1 MNIYTVKSTDIV
13 HNTSVDLI
21 TRWSTREVHIVQYD
35 NSQPIVAVE
44 LFKNSERFVLPDGY
58 EANLR
63 FGKKD
68 RTFIYKPVLGCNQGR
83 DTVYFAVD
91 EQMSMFYGKVT
102 PIIELTYNGAVVGSS
117 SIPFVIDRNP
127 IQIGDVES
135 KTDYPAIVERISAAE
150 ASVADAKKA
159 VDAEAAERA
168 AGDAKT
174 LSDARAY
181 TDSSTSGLVSDSTTI
196 KSNITTLQSDIAS
209 LKTDNTQNKTNISTL
224 KGNYTAIQSQ
234 VNTNSS
240 DITTKQDKLVSGT
253 NIKSINGQSLLGSGD
268 MTVGLP
274 SPWVVDETVL
284 GIKSGQGNEDHT
296 GLINMSGFLT
306 GYGAMRYNG
315 EDPSKIFLFLPT
327 FSSEDTAIVNY
338 SSFDDGIESYV
349 KLPTDFITKSQEINL
364 GDINTN
370 KAEIANKQDKLVSGT
385 NIKTING
392 NSLLGT
398 GDITISGG
406 GTNYITETTDK
417 LILKPVNTNG
427 NDFEVRTKDNDVVVW
442 FTQNAPGDSSSYSL
456 FDVILSTAPNEDGEV
471 YNIVARFT
479 KDENWDA
486 KLNLSASAGSIGAG
500 FDITIPPDAYGNIAM
515 ASDLEP
521 LKTSIGNKQDTLVSG
536 TNIKTINGESIL
548 GSGNI
553 TISGGSGSGL
563 ASPWVSEE
571 KCIGITDNQG
581 YYIGLINMFDTAFY
595 GEVIYDSKNSDL
607 PPLAACIMGL
617 SCDDRNNDIIMFS
630 DTETNINSFVTLPND
645 FKTRSQ
651 KINLGDIATKQDKLV
666 SGTNIKTINGESIL
680 GSGNITINGGSG
692 SGSGRPPL
700 YSHTITLKDSGN
712 SAYFIFTI
720 YLRTDYGEKITKNN
734 LFDYLNWAVCSG
746 IGVVSNALI
755 DKITFSTRADNTR
768 IHKFLELS
776 GQHIDEE
783 LTFDSVFGTDF
794 TVEDVDRGPDWIA
807 PR

>member
-13 HNTSVDLI
+13 HNTSVDLA
-21 TRWSTREVHIVQYD
+21 TRWCTREVNIVQYD

-150 ASVADAKKA
+150 AAAADAKKA
-159 VDAEAAERA
+159 VNSEAAERA

-196 KSNITTLQSDIAS
+196 KSNITTLQSDMAS
-209 LKTDNTQNKTNISTL
+209 LKTDNTQNKTDISTL

-253 NIKSINGQSLLGSGD
+253 NIK
-268 MTVGLP
+268 
-274 SPWVVDETVL
+274 
-284 GIKSGQGNEDHT
+284 
-296 GLINMSGFLT
+296 
-306 GYGAMRYNG
+306 
-315 EDPSKIFLFLPT
+315 
-327 FSSEDTAIVNY
+327 
-338 SSFDDGIESYV
+338 
-349 KLPTDFITKSQEINL
+349 
-364 GDINTN
+364 
-370 KAEIANKQDKLVSGT
+370 
-385 NIKTING
+385 TING
-392 NSLLGT
+392 NSILGT

-406 GTNYITETTDK
+406 GTNYITETTDT
-417 LILKPVNTNG
+417 LVLKPVNTNG
-427 NDFEVRTKDNDVVVW
+427 NNFEVRTKDNDVVVS
-442 FTQNAPGDSSSYSL
+442 FTQNAPGNSSSYSL
-456 FDVILSTAPNEDGEV
+456 FDAILSTATNEDGEV

-486 KLNLSASAGSIGAG
+486 KLQLFANAGSSGAS

-563 ASPWVSEE
+563 ASPWISEE
-571 KCIGITDNQG
+571 KCIGVTDNQG
-581 YYIGLINMFDTAFY
+581 YYMGLLNVIPGAALY
-595 GEVIYDSKNSDL
+595 GEVIYDSNSSDQL
-607 PPLAACIMGL
+607 PLAICAIGV
-617 SCDDRNNDIIMFS
+617 SCEPENDNLVMFS
-630 DTETNINSFVTLPND
+630 DNETNVNSYVKLPKD
-645 FKTRSQ
+645 FKTRPQ
-651 KINLGDIATKQDKLV
+651 
-666 SGTNIKTINGESIL
+666 TIILGESA
-680 GSGNITINGGSG
+680 
-692 SGSGRPPL
+692 PL
-700 YSHTITLKDSGN
+700 YSHTITLKGSGN
-712 SAYFIFTI
+712 SAYFTFTI
-720 YLRTDYGEKITKNN
+720 YMRTDEEVTKDT
-734 LFDYLNWAVCSG
+734 LFDYLNWEVCAG
-746 IGVVSNALI
+746 TGVASNALI
-755 DKITFSTRADNTR
+755 DKITFNTRADSTWV
-768 IHKFLELS
+768 HQFLELS
-776 GQHIDEE
+776 GQHIDKE
-783 LTFDSVFGTDF
+783 LSLESVFGTDF
-794 TVEDVDRGPDWIA
+794 TVEDAVRGPDWIP

>member
-21 TRWSTREVHIVQYD
+21 TRWYTREVHIVQYD

-63 FGKKD
+63 FSKKD

-91 EQMSMFYGKVT
+91 EQMSMFYGKVN

-150 ASVADAKKA
+150 SAAADAKKA
-159 VDAEAAERA
+159 VDSEAAERA
-168 AGDAKT
+168 VGDAKT
-174 LSDARAY
+174 LSDAKAY

-196 KSNITTLQSDIAS
+196 KSNITTLQSDVAS
-209 LKTDNTQNKTNISTL
+209 LKTDNTQNKTDISTL

-296 GLINMSGFLT
+296 GLINMSGFLI

-392 NSLLGT
+392 NSILGT

-406 GTNYITETTDK
+406 GTNYITETTDT
-417 LILKPVNTNG
+417 LVLKPVNTNG
-427 NDFEVRTKDNDVVVW
+427 NNFEARTKDNDVVVS
-442 FTQNAPGDSSSYSL
+442 FTQNAPGNSSSYDL
-456 FDVILSTAPNEDGEV
+456 FSVILSTAPNEDGEL

-486 KLNLSASAGSIGAG
+486 KLNIFANAGSIGSS

-553 TISGGSGSGL
+553 AISGGSGL

-581 YYIGLINMFDTAFY
+581 FYMGLLNVFNSALY
-595 GEVIYDSKNSDL
+595 GEVIYDSNNSDNQ
-607 PPLAACIMGL
+607 PLAICAMGL
-617 SCDDRNNDIIMFS
+617 SCDNEINDIIMFS
-630 DTETNINSFVTLPND
+630 DTETNVNSIVKLPDD

-651 KINLGDIATKQDKLV
+651 TITIQDKLV

-680 GSGNITINGGSG
+680 GSGDITIGSGSGG

-700 YSHTITLKDSGN
+700 YSHTITLKGSGN
-712 SAYFIFTI
+712 SAYFTFTI
-720 YLRTDYGEKITKNN
+720 YARTDEEVTKDTLFGN
-734 LFDYLNWAVCSG
+734 LDWNVCAG
-746 IGVVSNALI
+746 TGVASNALI
-755 DKITFSTRADNTR
+755 DKIKFNRYADSTWV
-768 IHKFLELS
+768 HKFLELS

-783 LTFDSVFGTDF
+783 LKFESVFGTDF
-794 TVEDVDRGPDWIA
+794 TVEDVVRGPDWIP

>member
-21 TRWSTREVHIVQYD
+21 TRWFTREVHIVQYD

-44 LFKNSERFVLPDGY
+44 LFKNSERFVIPDGY

-91 EQMSMFYGKVT
+91 EQMSMFYGKVS

-150 ASVADAKKA
+150 ATAADAKKA

-168 AGDAKT
+168 DGDAKT
-174 LSDARAY
+174 LSDARVY
-181 TDSSTSGLVSDSTTI
+181 I
-196 KSNITTLQSDIAS
+196 
-209 LKTDNTQNKTNISTL
+209 
-224 KGNYTAIQSQ
+224 
-234 VNTNSS
+234 
-240 DITTKQDKLVSGT
+240 
-253 NIKSINGQSLLGSGD
+253 
-268 MTVGLP
+268 
-274 SPWVVDETVL
+274 
-284 GIKSGQGNEDHT
+284 
-296 GLINMSGFLT
+296 
-306 GYGAMRYNG
+306 
-315 EDPSKIFLFLPT
+315 
-327 FSSEDTAIVNY
+327 DT
-338 SSFDDGIESYV
+338 
-349 KLPTDFITKSQEINL
+349 
-364 GDINTN
+364 
-370 KAEIANKQDKLVSGT
+370 KQDKLVSGT

-398 GDITISGG
+398 GDITISIEDLNPLKADITALKTDNQTTKTTLAGLVSDNTTIKSNITTLQSDVASLKTDNTQNKTDIATKQDKLVS
-406 GTNYITETTDK
+406 GTNIKTINGENILGEGNIHIDNYITEADGK
-417 LILKPVNTNG
+417 LIIQPVKTNG
-427 NDFEVRTKDNDVVVW
+427 NDFEVRNKADDVVVS
-442 FTQNAPGDSSSYSL
+442 FTQNAPGNSSSYDL
-456 FDVILSTAPNEDGEV
+456 FSVILSTAPNEDGEL

-486 KLNLSASAGSIGAG
+486 KLNIFANAGSSGAS

-563 ASPWVSEE
+563 SEPWSTDESYLGVWSKSSPNLS
-571 KCIGITDNQG
+571 KNDFFAGLHTDN
-581 YYIGLINMFDTAFY
+581 GLVGFEATNFASNNTAIIIPTLTSELPLFQFVNMD
-595 GEVIYDSKNSDL
+595 GSVISMVKL
-607 PPLAACIMGL
+607 P
-617 SCDDRNNDIIMFS
+617 
-630 DTETNINSFVTLPND
+630 ED
-645 FKTRSQ
+645 FFTRSQ
-651 KINLGDIATKQDKLV
+651 TINLGDIAN
-666 SGTNIKTINGESIL
+666 S
-680 GSGNITINGGSG
+680 GGSG
-692 SGSGRPPL
+692 SRRPL

-720 YLRTDYGEKITKNN
+720 YLRTDYQETITKNN
-734 LFDYLNWAVCSG
+734 LFHYLNWAVCSG

-768 IHKFLELS
+768 IHTFLELS

-794 TVEDVDRGPDWIA
+794 TVEDVDRGPDWI
-807 PR
+807 PPK

>member
-150 ASVADAKKA
+150 AAVADAKKA

-174 LSDARAY
+174 LLDARAY
-181 TDSSTSGLVSDSTTI
+181 TDSSTSGLVSDNTTI
-196 KSNITTLQSDIAS
+196 KSNITTLQSDVAS
-209 LKTDNTQNKTNISTL
+209 LKTDNIQNKTNIS
-224 KGNYTAIQSQ
+224 
-234 VNTNSS
+234 
-240 DITTKQDKLVSGT
+240 
-253 NIKSINGQSLLGSGD
+253 
-268 MTVGLP
+268 
-274 SPWVVDETVL
+274 
-284 GIKSGQGNEDHT
+284 
-296 GLINMSGFLT
+296 
-306 GYGAMRYNG
+306 
-315 EDPSKIFLFLPT
+315 
-327 FSSEDTAIVNY
+327 
-338 SSFDDGIESYV
+338 
-349 KLPTDFITKSQEINL
+349 
-364 GDINTN
+364 
-370 KAEIANKQDKLVSGT
+370 NKQDILVSGT

-392 NSLLGT
+392 NSILGT

-406 GTNYITETTDK
+406 GTNYITETTDT
-417 LILKPVNTNG
+417 LVLKPVNTNG
-427 NDFEVRTKDNDVVVW
+427 NNFEVRTKDNDVVVS
-442 FTQNAPGDSSSYSL
+442 FTQNAPGNSSSYDL
-456 FDVILSTAPNEDGEV
+456 FTAILSTATNEDGEL

-486 KLNLSASAGSIGAG
+486 KLNIFANAGSSGAS
-500 FDITIPPDAYGNIAM
+500 FDITIPPDANGNIAM

-563 ASPWVSEE
+563 AAPWSIDENYLGVWSKSSPNLSENDFFE
-571 KCIGITDNQG
+571 GLQTDGDFVGFVATNFTS
-581 YYIGLINMFDTAFY
+581 NDTA
-595 GEVIYDSKNSDL
+595 
-607 PPLAACIMGL
+607 
-617 SCDDRNNDIIMFS
+617 IIMPTLTS
-630 DTETNINSFVTLPND
+630 DMPLFQFMKADGSVASMVKLPND
-645 FKTRSQ
+645 FFTRSQ
-651 KINLGDIATKQDKLV
+651 TINLGDIAN
-666 SGTNIKTINGESIL
+666 SG
-680 GSGNITINGGSG
+680 GSSG

-700 YSHTITLKDSGN
+700 YSHTITLKGSGN
-712 SAYFIFTI
+712 SAYFTFTI
-720 YLRTDYGEKITKNN
+720 YVRTDEEITKNT
-734 LFDYLNWAVCSG
+734 LFDYLNWNVCAG

-755 DKITFSTRADNTR
+755 DKIKFNRYADSTWV
-768 IHKFLELS
+768 HKFLELG
-776 GQHIDEE
+776 GQHINEE
-783 LTFDSVFGTDF
+783 LKFDSVFGTDF
-794 TVEDVDRGPDWIA
+794 TVEDVVRGPDWIP

>member
-35 NSQPIVAVE
+35 NSQPIVAVK

-102 PIIELTYNGAVVGSS
+102 PIIELTYNSAVVGSS

-135 KTDYPAIVERISAAE
+135 KTDYPAIVERISSAENAA
-150 ASVADAKKA
+150 ADAKKA
-159 VDAEAAERA
+159 ADAEAAERI

-181 TDSSTSGLVSDSTTI
+181 TDNSTSGLISDSTTI
-196 KSNITTLQSDIAS
+196 KSNITTLQSDVAS
-209 LKTDNTQNKTNISTL
+209 LKTDNTQNKTNIS
-224 KGNYTAIQSQ
+224 
-234 VNTNSS
+234 
-240 DITTKQDKLVSGT
+240 
-253 NIKSINGQSLLGSGD
+253 
-268 MTVGLP
+268 
-274 SPWVVDETVL
+274 
-284 GIKSGQGNEDHT
+284 
-296 GLINMSGFLT
+296 
-306 GYGAMRYNG
+306 
-315 EDPSKIFLFLPT
+315 
-327 FSSEDTAIVNY
+327 
-338 SSFDDGIESYV
+338 
-349 KLPTDFITKSQEINL
+349 
-364 GDINTN
+364 
-370 KAEIANKQDKLVSGT
+370 NKQDILVSGT

-392 NSLLGT
+392 NSILGT
-398 GDITISGG
+398 GDITINGG

-417 LILKPVNTNG
+417 LILKPVKTNG
-427 NDFEVRTKDNDVVVW
+427 NNFEVRTKDNDVVVS
-442 FTQNAPGDSSSYSL
+442 FTQNAPGNSSSYDL
-456 FDVILSTAPNEDGEV
+456 FSVILSTATNEDGEL

-486 KLNLSASAGSIGAG
+486 KLNIFANAGSSGAS

-553 TISGGSGSGL
+553 TISGGSSGSEYFDIHPTNIKESPDSTSDFSLEFNITESEYNEILTNKRNVRLVFPAEPEQTSSDETIDIKFEYDTNTGL
-563 ASPWVSEE
+563 FYYYTGPAFKSTIVENYDPTVTSESMISYATLMLFKDGKSYRGRYSEHSVYRLTAPWSIDENYLGVWSKSSPNLSENDFFE
-571 KCIGITDNQG
+571 
-581 YYIGLINMFDTAFY
+581 GLQTNGDFVGFVATNFTSNDTA
-595 GEVIYDSKNSDL
+595 
-607 PPLAACIMGL
+607 
-617 SCDDRNNDIIMFS
+617 IIMPALTS
-630 DTETNINSFVTLPND
+630 DIPLFQFMKADGSVTSMVKLPND
-645 FKTRSQ
+645 FFTRSQ
-651 KINLGDIATKQDKLV
+651 TINLGDIA
-666 SGTNIKTINGESIL
+666 NG
-680 GSGNITINGGSG
+680 GGSG
-692 SGSGRPPL
+692 SGSGESGSTRRPL

-720 YLRTDYGEKITKNN
+720 YLRTDYQEIITKDN

-755 DKITFSTRADNTR
+755 DKITFGTRADNTR

-794 TVEDVDRGPDWIA
+794 IVEDVVRGPDWIP

>member
-13 HNTSVDLI
+13 HNTSVDLA
-21 TRWSTREVHIVQYD
+21 TRWCTREVNIVQYD

-63 FGKKD
+63 FSKKD

-91 EQMSMFYGKVT
+91 EQMSMFYGKVN

-135 KTDYPAIVERISAAE
+135 KSDYPAIVERISASE
-150 ASVADAKKA
+150 AAVADAKKA

-181 TDSSTSGLVSDSTTI
+181 TDSRTSGLINDSTII
-196 KSNITTLQSDIAS
+196 KSNITTLQSDVAS
-209 LKTDNTQNKTNISTL
+209 LKTDNIQNKTNIS
-224 KGNYTAIQSQ
+224 N
-234 VNTNSS
+234 
-240 DITTKQDKLVSGT
+240 KQDILVSGT

-392 NSLLGT
+392 
-398 GDITISGG
+398 
-406 GTNYITETTDK
+406 
-417 LILKPVNTNG
+417 
-427 NDFEVRTKDNDVVVW
+427 
-442 FTQNAPGDSSSYSL
+442 
-456 FDVILSTAPNEDGEV
+456 
-471 YNIVARFT
+471 
-479 KDENWDA
+479 
-486 KLNLSASAGSIGAG
+486 
-500 FDITIPPDAYGNIAM
+500 
-515 ASDLEP
+515 
-521 LKTSIGNKQDTLVSG
+521 
-536 TNIKTINGESIL
+536 
-548 GSGNI
+548 
-553 TISGGSGSGL
+553 
-563 ASPWVSEE
+563 
-571 KCIGITDNQG
+571 
-581 YYIGLINMFDTAFY
+581 
-595 GEVIYDSKNSDL
+595 
-607 PPLAACIMGL
+607 
-617 SCDDRNNDIIMFS
+617 
-630 DTETNINSFVTLPND
+630 
-645 FKTRSQ
+645 
-651 KINLGDIATKQDKLV
+651 
-666 SGTNIKTINGESIL
+666 ESIL
-680 GSGNITINGGSG
+680 GSGNITINGGSGLAAPWSIDENYLGVWSKSSPGISENDFFAGLHTNRDLVGFEATNFVSGNMAVIIPTLTSDIPLFQFCKADGSVTSMVKLPNDFFTRSQTINLGGIANSGGSG

-700 YSHTITLKDSGN
+700 YSHTITLKASGN

-720 YLRTDYGEKITKNN
+720 YLRTDYGERITKNN
-734 LFDYLNWAVCSG
+734 LFDYLDLAVCSG

-794 TVEDVDRGPDWIA
+794 TVKDVDRGPDWTA